1 MLILRGS
8 TIANQRASSLIWFFF
23 FNELNH
29 IYFVGFLREKKN
41 VGIFK
46 MLLLI
51 LILK

>member
-8 TIANQRASSLIWFFF
+8 TIENQRASSLIWFFF
-23 FNELNH
+23 YELNH

-46 MLLLI
+46 MLLLM